1 MGGGRNGP
9 RNHGLV
15 RRRLAEAGI
24 PFKKGFWKET
34 NKDENLRFSVN
45 NIYFKGPTDFHLS
58 KEERKNRWSSVKDD
72 KLKRGATK
80 AIFN

>member
-1 MGGGRNGP
+1 MDIEEKTFVV
-9 RNHGLV
+9 NHDSPSKDDL
-15 RRRLAEAGI
+15 
-24 PFKKGFWKET
+24 FWKET